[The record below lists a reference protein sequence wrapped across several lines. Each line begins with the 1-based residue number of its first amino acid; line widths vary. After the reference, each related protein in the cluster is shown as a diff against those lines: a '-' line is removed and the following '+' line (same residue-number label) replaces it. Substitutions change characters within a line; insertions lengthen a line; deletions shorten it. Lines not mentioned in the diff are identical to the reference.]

1 MSALLEAYGLAAPG
15 RLKAT
20 DLSLTAGSLALLV
33 GPNGA
38 GKTSLIN
45 GLAGIDDISG
55 KVYVA
60 GADLRSLPPPERVHQ
75 LALLPASRDL
85 RWPLKA
91 RDLVALGLGG
101 VRDDEAVLA
110 ALASLDAEMLADR
123 RVDRLSTGERGRIL
137 LARALVARAAVL
149 LLDEP
154 AANLDPRWQ
163 LRVIDRLRAEARRG
177 AAVLASIHDLALAR
191 AYADRIIVMD
201 RGRIVADGP
210 PDDALSPE
218 TLARIFHVAWSAERG
233 WTEAA

>member
-15 RLKAT
+15 RLEAT
-20 DLSLTAGSLALLV
+20 DLSLSPNSLTLLV

-38 GKTSLIN
+38 GKTSLLN
-45 GLAGIDDISG
+45 GLSGIGDISG
-55 KVYVA
+55 EVRIA
-60 GADLRSLPPPERVHQ
+60 GIDLRSLPPPERIHR

-110 ALASLDAEMLADR
+110 ALASLDAEILADR
-123 RVDRLSTGERGRIL
+123 RVDRLSTGERARIL

-177 AAVLASIHDLALAR
+177 AAVLASLHDLALAR
-191 AYADRIIVMD
+191 VYADRVIVMD
-201 RGRIVADGP
+201 GGRIVADGP
-210 PDDALSPE
+210 PDQALSPDI
-218 TLARIFHVAWSAERG
+218 LAGIFHVAWSAERG
-233 WTEAA
+233 WTKAA